1 MQRNEDDH
9 VYSQGRSTT
18 VVTNY
23 IGLTRKNKFKYID
36 VTVSVGS
43 VHLIHVQIIYI
54 NFACFYILLN

>member
-1 MQRNEDDH
+1 MIMYIHKVEAPQRW
-9 VYSQGRSTT
+9 QIILGW
-18 VVTNY
+18 
-23 IGLTRKNKFKYID
+23 TRKNKFKYID